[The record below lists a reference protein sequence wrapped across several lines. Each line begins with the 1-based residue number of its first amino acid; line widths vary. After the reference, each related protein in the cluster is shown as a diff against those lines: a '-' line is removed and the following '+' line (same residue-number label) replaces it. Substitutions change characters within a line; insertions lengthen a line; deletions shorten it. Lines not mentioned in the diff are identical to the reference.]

1 LFIVSSEIIK
11 ITIPISKIEMKKVNF
26 VNKKYKTK
34 IKNKANK
41 NFKNSNDKVDRKL
54 HIINLFNLIIP

>member
-11 ITIPISKIEMKKVNF
+11 ITIPITKIEMKKVNF
-26 VNKKYKTK
+26 VNRKYKTK

>member
-11 ITIPISKIEMKKVNF
+11 ITIPITKIEMKKVNF